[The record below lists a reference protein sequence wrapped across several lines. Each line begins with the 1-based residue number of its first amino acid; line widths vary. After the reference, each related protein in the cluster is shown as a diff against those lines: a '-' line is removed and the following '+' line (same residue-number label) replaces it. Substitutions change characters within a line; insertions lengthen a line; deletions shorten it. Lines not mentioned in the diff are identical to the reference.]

1 MHSRDTGPALC
12 NAPTPPKGPQL
23 LLPNSVSSSPWPET
37 PLWLSLGL
45 RPTSGLKAMGRCR
58 RPLFLSSGGPRD
70 WMGCHP
76 PPRVVWVHGKTGE
89 TGAEVA
95 GLAEA
100 DRAWGQWALQG
111 VGLTSLGSCVQKVEL
126 LPKVRED
133 SVHTNLATGFHD
145 SSIFGRHRPRQ
156 FITQTQNE
164 QPSPGNCPA
173 KLAVE
178 CGWPSR
184 RTGNALSDGIA
195 LTESAGHPAP
205 TEAE

>member
-12 NAPTPPKGPQL
+12 NAPTPPKGLQL

-45 RPTSGLKAMGRCR
+45 QPTSSLKAMGRCR
-58 RPLFLSSGGPRD
+58 RPLFLSSDGPRD
-70 WMGCHP
+70 WMGCHTS
-76 PPRVVWVHGKTGE
+76 RVVWGHGKTGE
-89 TGAEVA
+89 TGAEAA

-100 DRAWGQWALQG
+100 DRTCGQWALQG
-111 VGLTSLGSCVQKVEL
+111 VGLTSLGSCIQKVEL

-145 SSIFGRHRPRQ
+145 FSFFARHRPRR
-156 FITQTQNE
+156 FISRGRKRRPKT
-164 QPSPGNCPA
+164 SPGNCPA

-184 RTGNALSDGIA
+184 RTGNVHGIA
-195 LTESAGHPAP
+195 LTESAGNPAP
-205 TEAE
+205 TEAK